1 MKNKV
6 ILGSF
11 VSAATFFV
19 SLPASALEFENNGIT
34 GNLDTT
40 LSWGA
45 ARRVSSRDPAL
56 IGRSQGG
63 TAYSVNG
70 DDGNRNYKKGLISN
84 AFKITSDLDLNYKN
98 YGAFFRGSYFFDT
111 INNDKSSLTS
121 LAKDRVG
128 KDARMLDAYIS
139 GSFNPGGKAL
149 DIRIGRQVVS
159 WGESTFIQNSINSIN
174 PVNVAS
180 FRVPGAELRE
190 GLLPVPMLWLS
201 QEITNNVSLEAVYLT
216 RFDHTEIDPR
226 GTYFSTNDYA
236 GDSGQYVVLRFGAVP
251 DAVCGTAN
259 PASALCVP
267 RDSDK
272 DAKDS
277 GQFGLALRVL
287 APDLNDTE
295 FGFFFMNYHSRL
307 PIISAKAL
315 TSALPSSGRYFVEYP
330 EDIKMYG
337 ISFNT
342 EVQKYGVAVQGEYSH
357 RTNVPLQVDDVE
369 LLLSALCSA
378 ASQLGACPNG
388 FGGEISGYRRHKVGQ
403 FQFTVSK
410 VFGSSN
416 PFNANSWVLLAEV
429 GVSHVY
435 NMPDKGTLR
444 YEGPGTPTPGD
455 AGVAF
460 IGSGTSTPFAPSPV
474 PQEVN
479 GFADATSW
487 GYRIVSKFNY
497 DSSFGAATLSP
508 RIVFAHDVNG
518 TSPGPGGNFIEGRK
532 AITLGMGFNYLNKWT
547 GDFSY
552 TNYFGAGN
560 YNLIHDRDF
569 IAMNVKYSF

>member
-11 VSAATFFV
+11 VSAAALFT
-19 SLPASALEFENNGIT
+19 SLPSFALEFESNGIT

-45 ARRVSSRDPAL
+45 ARRISSRDPAL

-70 DDGNRNYKKGLISN
+70 DDGNRNYNKGLISN

-98 YGAFFRGSYFFDT
+98 YGAFIRGSYFYDT
-111 INNDKSSLTS
+111 YNNNKSSLTG
-121 LAKDRVG
+121 LAKERVG
-128 KDARMLDAYIS
+128 KDARLLDAYLS
-139 GSFNPGGKAL
+139 ASFTPGGKAL

-159 WGESTFIQNSINSIN
+159 WGESTFIQNSINTIN

-201 QEITNNVSLEAVYLT
+201 QEITNNISLEAVFLT

-226 GTYFSTNDYA
+226 GTYFSTNDFA
-236 GDSGQYVVLRFGAVP
+236 GDSGQYVVLGFGGVP
-251 DAVCGTAN
+251 DAVCGTA
-259 PASALCVP
+259 SAFAVNCIP
-267 RDSDK
+267 RANDR

-287 APDLNDTE
+287 APNLNDTE

-307 PIISAKAL
+307 PMISARAV
-315 TSALPSSGRYFVEYP
+315 TSAAPSSGRYFIEYP

-337 ISFNT
+337 VSFNT
-342 EVQKYGVAVQGEYSH
+342 EIQKYGIALQGEYSH
-357 RTNVPLQVDDVE
+357 RTNVPLQVEDVE
-369 LLLSALCSA
+369 ILLSALCNA

-388 FGGEISGYRRHKVGQ
+388 FGGEISGYRRHRVGQ
-403 FQFTVSK
+403 LQFTATK

-416 PFNANSWVLLAEV
+416 PFNADSWVLLGEV
-429 GVSHVY
+429 GVTHVY
-435 NMPDKGTLR
+435 NLPSQSTLR
-444 YEGPGTPTPGD
+444 FEGPGTYTPAIAAV
-455 AGVAF
+455 AGAF
-460 IGSGTSTPFAPSPV
+460 GV
-474 PQEVN
+474 PATTT

-487 GYRIVSKFNY
+487 GYRIVSKLNY
-497 DSSFGAATLSP
+497 DSAFGAATLSP

-532 AITLGMGFNYLNKWT
+532 AITLGMGFNYLNRWT

-560 YNLIHDRDF
+560 FNLIHDRDF